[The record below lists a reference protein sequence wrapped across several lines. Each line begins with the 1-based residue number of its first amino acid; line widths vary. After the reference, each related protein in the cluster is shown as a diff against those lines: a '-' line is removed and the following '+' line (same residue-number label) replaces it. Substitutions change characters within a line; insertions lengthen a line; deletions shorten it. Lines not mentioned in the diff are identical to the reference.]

1 MTAQSMS
8 DAIRSPKRAGRPALV
23 SYITAGYPTLEGFA
37 EQLQAVCD
45 VSDVVEVG
53 IPFSDPM
60 ADGPTIQLSSQ
71 KALEN
76 GVSVAWVLDLL
87 EKTERSAPVLL
98 FGYLNPLLAFGFE
111 ALAKRCAEVGVSG
124 FIIPDLPFEESDAFR
139 AAIEPHGLGLVQL
152 VTPVTPVERASTL
165 ANASGGFLYAVTRT
179 GITGSGELPDSLAGY
194 LATLR
199 ENSPV
204 PVCAGFGIRTAET
217 VRVIEPHADG
227 VVVGSA
233 LIEVL
238 GRGDDPQVF
247 LNGLM
252 ETA

>member
-1 MTAQSMS
+1 MSAKSMTE
-8 DAIRSPKRAGRPALV
+8 AIRSPKREGRPALV
-23 SYITAGYPTLEGFA
+23 SYITAGYPTLDGFA

-45 VSDVVEVG
+45 VSDIVEVG

-76 GVSVAWVLDLL
+76 GVSVKWVLDLL
-87 EKTERSAPVLL
+87 ERTECSAPVLL

-111 ALAKRCAEVGVSG
+111 ALAERCAEVGVSG
-124 FIIPDLPFEESDAFR
+124 FIIPDLPFEESDEFR
-139 AAIEPHGLGLVQL
+139 AAITPFGLGLVQL
-152 VTPVTPVERASTL
+152 VTPVTPLARAATL
-165 ANASGGFLYAVTRT
+165 AKASGGFLYAVTRT
-179 GITGSGELPDSLAGY
+179 GITGSGTLPDSLAGY
-194 LATLR
+194 LAALR
-199 ENSPV
+199 EASPV

-217 VRVIEPHADG
+217 VGLIEPHADG

-238 GRGDDPQVF
+238 GREDDPQVF

>member
-1 MTAQSMS
+1 MSAQSMT
-8 DAIRSPKRAGRPALV
+8 DAIRSPKRDGRPALV
-23 SYITAGYPTLEGFA
+23 SYITAGYPTLDGFA
-37 EQLQAVCD
+37 QQLQTVCD

-76 GVSVAWVLDLL
+76 GVSVKWVLDLL
-87 EKTERSAPVLL
+87 AKTERSAPVLL

-124 FIIPDLPFEESDAFR
+124 FIIPDLPFEESDEFR

-152 VTPVTPVERASTL
+152 VTPVTPLERAATL
-165 ANASGGFLYAVTRT
+165 AKASGGFLYAVTRT
-179 GITGSGELPDSLAGY
+179 GITGSGTLPDSLAGY
-194 LATLR
+194 LAALR
-199 ENSPV
+199 ETSPV
-204 PVCAGFGIRTAET
+204 PVCAGFGIRTAQT
-217 VRVIEPHADG
+217 VQIIEPHADG

-233 LIEVL
+233 LIDVL
-238 GRGDDPQVF
+238 GRGEDPQAF

-252 ETA
+252 ETS

>member
-1 MTAQSMS
+1 MTE
-8 DAIRSPKRAGRPALV
+8 AIRSPKREGRPALV
-23 SYITAGYPTLEGFA
+23 AYISAGYPTLEGFS

-45 VSDVVEVG
+45 AADIVEVG

-60 ADGPTIQLSSQ
+60 ADGPTIQGSSM

-76 GVSVAWVLDLL
+76 GVSLAWVLDQL
-87 EKTERSAPVLL
+87 ETIERSAPVLL

-111 ALAKRCAEVGVSG
+111 ALAERCAQVGVSG
-124 FIIPDLPFEESDAFR
+124 FIVPDLPFEESDEFR

-152 VTPVTPVERASTL
+152 VTPVTPIERAERL
-165 ANASGGFLYAVTRT
+165 AKASGGFLYAVTRT
-179 GITGSGELPDSLAGY
+179 GITGAGTLPDSLAGY
-194 LATLR
+194 LASLR
-199 ENSPV
+199 EVSPV

-217 VRVIEPHADG
+217 VQAIEPHADG

-233 LIEVL
+233 LIEVI
-238 GRGDDPQVF
+238 GRNGDAAGF